1 MREMKTLRNIFFGLI
16 ALILLVVAVYSFVL
30 TNDDERE
37 QLILAT
43 TTSTYDSGLLDY
55 LLPDFQDEYDV
66 EVRII
71 SVGTG
76 QAIKTAEQGNA
87 DIILVHAPIAEKEF
101 VEKGFGVERKCV
113 MYNDFIILG
122 PTEDPSEIS
131 GLGVK
136 DALAKIGEQEHE
148 FISRGDDSGTHKKEL
163 KLWSET
169 DVHPEGEWYLELGSG
184 MGDTLRLADEK
195 QAYVMADRGTYLSMK
210 DQLDLEIL
218 VKGDDILL
226 NPYGIIAVNP
236 EIHPEISYD
245 NAMKMI
251 NWIMSDKTQKRIA
264 GFRKNDEELF
274 SPLYGEC
281 IV

>member
-87 DIILVHAPIAEKEF
+87 DIILVHAPTAEKEF

-218 VKGDDILL
+218 VQGDDILL

-236 EIHPEISYD
+236 EIYPEISYD

-281 IV
+281 IA

>member
-136 DALAKIGEQEHE
+136 DALAKISEQEHE

-218 VKGDDILL
+218 VQGDDILL

-281 IV
+281 IA